1 MKILVHS
8 NIGGLRDY
16 NGYINYINTQT
27 YSHTNSASIGY
38 DSCNFTINV
47 NITKLLYI
55 VNNLFGRNITCFNDN
70 NIMCWEGFINEINLN
85 VGGLTYNIGP
95 LLDMA
100 NKVVARY
107 TEYVTGVPGT
117 TTYAN
122 DVASQ
127 KKYGVITKVLSIG
140 SVSATNAEKI
150 RDEYLYENSQPF
162 ANISGNIS
170 DSVGGYNIT
179 INCLGHYHLLST
191 VVYNN
196 TSSGTTTITDKIK
209 SVLAADPNTAINIV
223 AGNFYSNT
231 LSVNVNDNADRI
243 ATDVIRELVNL
254 GGSTTNTRTMF
265 VCYGRNAQYRLVDK
279 TIKYLYK
286 EKGTQNIITIHG
298 KPVDKSLFR
307 PGSFAEN
314 ISVAGQ
320 LSSNIKSKKNFFIE
334 SCTYTYPNQLSISGN
349 KYGELGQ
356 RLAKLGLGGI

>member
-1 MKILVHS
+1 MNIIVH
-8 NIGGLRDY
+8 NNVGGITTNPDY
-16 NGYINYINTQT
+16 LLKLIPET
-27 YSHTNSASIGY
+27 YSHTNSASVGY

-47 NITKLLYI
+47 DINKLLYI
-55 VNNLFGRNITCFNDN
+55 INNLFGRNITCFNDN
-70 NIMCWEGFINEINLN
+70 NVKCWEGFINEINLN
-85 VGGLTYNIGP
+85 IGGLTYNIGP

-107 TEYVTGVPGT
+107 TEYTTGVPGT

-122 DVASQ
+122 NVASQ
-127 KKYGVITKVLSIG
+127 KQYGVITKVLSIG
-140 SVSATNAEKI
+140 NVSATNAEKI

-170 DSVGGYNIT
+170 DSVGGYSIT

-191 VVYNN
+191 VIYNN

-209 SVLAADPNTAINIV
+209 SVLASDPNKAINV
-223 AGNFYSNT
+223 AAGNFYNNT
-231 LSVNVNDNADRI
+231 LSVNKNDNADRI

-254 GGSTTNTRTMF
+254 GGATTNTRTMF

-286 EKGTQNIITIHG
+286 EKGIQNIITVQG